1 MSTLLQLVMS
11 GLAVGGVYALIAL
24 SFSITFTTTKTLNF
38 AQGEFVAAGA
48 FLGVTVL
55 YLLAKM
61 SGIAPNF
68 ASLPVSASAGVNYPI
83 AVLAVG
89 VVLGVLGLL
98 IFLAAIRPFAGQS
111 GMNWVMSTIG
121 FGIIVQSLGLA
132 IWGPAPVNVPSP
144 LGDDVIRI
152 MGAGIRPQEI
162 LVFVVALVLM
172 IGLDQVMRRSR
183 IGKAMR
189 AVAANP
195 QVAALMGINVTAMMI
210 GAYALS
216 SVLAGIG
223 GLLIAPI
230 TSASLFLG
238 MGIAL
243 KAFSG
248 AIVGGLDNPRGCI
261 FGGFLLGLL
270 ESGVALWNAQWR
282 EIVIFGLIIAVLAIR
297 PNGLFGARSL
307 DKV

>member
-1 MSTLLQLVMS
+1 MSTLLQLVVS

-38 AQGEFVAAGA
+38 AQGEFIAAGA

>member
-1 MSTLLQLVMS
+1 MSTLLQLVVS

-68 ASLPVSASAGVNYPI
+68 ASLPVAASAGLNYPI

-89 VVLGVLGLL
+89 VMLGVLGLL
-98 IFLAAIRPFAGQS
+98 IFLAAIRPFAGQT

>member
-1 MSTLLQLVMS
+1 MTTLLQAVVS
-11 GLAVGGVYALIAL
+11 GLAIGGIYALIAL

-55 YLLAKM
+55 YVLARM
-61 SGIAPNF
+61 EGGTPNF
-68 ASLPVSASAGVNYPI
+68 ASLPISVSTGLNYPI
-83 AVLAVG
+83 AIMVVG

-98 IFLAAIRPFAGQS
+98 IFIAAIRPFAGQV

-121 FGIIVQSLGLA
+121 FGIIVQSIGLA
-132 IWGPAPVNVPSP
+132 VWGPAPVNVPSP
-144 LGDDVIRI
+144 FGDDVIRI
-152 MGAGIRPQEI
+152 AGAGVRPQEI
-162 LVFVVALVLM
+162 LILAAAIALML
-172 IGLDQVMRRSR
+172 GLDVVMRKTR

-195 QVAALMGINVTAMMI
+195 QVAALMGINVTAMML

-223 GLLIAPI
+223 GLLVAPI

-261 FGGFLLGLL
+261 FGGFALGLL
-270 ESGVALWNAQWR
+270 ESGVALWSAQWR
-282 EIVIFGLIIAVLAIR
+282 EIVIFALIIVVLAIK
-297 PNGLFGARSL
+297 PNGLFGARAL

>member
-1 MSTLLQLVMS
+1 MSTLLQLVVS

-230 TSASLFLG
+230 TYASLFLG

-243 KAFSG
+243 NAFSG

>member
-1 MSTLLQLVMS
+1 MSTLLQLVVS

-61 SGIAPNF
+61 SGVAPNF
-68 ASLPVSASAGVNYPI
+68 ASLPVSASAGFNYPI

-89 VVLGVLGLL
+89 VILGVLGLL